1 MRDAKRMSNMRE
13 LSLKDDIKETVS
25 SLLLKLPMFDE
36 IDGEELS
43 IISGYMNYFEL
54 TKGRY
59 LFKEGDE
66 GNFICFVVKGGIDI
80 IKKTGSG
87 EPRTIATI
95 HKGASLGE
103 MSVIDKT
110 SRSASARA
118 KTDAT
123 LLILSEKSFNI
134 LLDKHPKIGIKLL
147 KGMTR
152 ILSLNMRRTSSLL
165 ADYMPTI

>member
-1 MRDAKRMSNMRE
+1 MTRVN
-13 LSLKDDIKETVS
+13 LKDEIKEIVS
-25 SLLLKLPMFDE
+25 DLLLKLPLFDE
-36 IDGEELS
+36 IDGDELNV
-43 IISGYMNYFEL
+43 IAGYMNYFEL

-80 IKKTGSG
+80 IKKTGTG
-87 EPRTIATI
+87 EQRTIATI

-110 SRSASARA
+110 TRSASARA

-123 LLILSEKSFNI
+123 LIILSGKSFNV
-134 LLDKHPKIGIKLL
+134 LLDRHPRIGIKLL

-152 ILSLNMRRTSSLL
+152 IMSLNMRRTSSLL